1 MVLAMVGDYLLGFG
15 TFSTSSSPDAYMGIT
30 ANVVPEPDWYIHTR
44 TKGKQKKDR
53 RVCGP
58 FSLPFCR
65 EGKENRQTGRRKRGE
80 RFLKNTLVIC
90 RKWHIILVWQG

>member
-1 MVLAMVGDYLLGFG
+1 MKKIIAIVTLLAMVLAMVGDYLLGFG

-65 EGKENRQTGRRKRGE
+65 EGKEIRHLAADQREGA
-80 RFLKNTLVIC
+80 FP
-90 RKWHIILVWQG
+90 